1 VTAENLQPSF
11 AAQSSIFSN
20 QPLVQDTSLLSS
32 IPPAQDSV
40 EPIPSVE
47 EVESPSNPPPM
58 EEQEPI
64 VESPPISEASA
75 EENQDFRKSWI
86 ETLRQAA
93 KSKRNIAPNRK
104 RPFEAEPQVPQAR
117 KPNALPLQVQDAPNQ
132 AVPKPAP
139 ARPKPKKASLA
150 LASIAPLPTLPIL
163 EQVKKMTQIRKQEDE
178 VESTRASQ
186 VDEDELLLSAARIA
200 AEQLRN
206 GPRLLEHTPDY
217 SYLDPLRSSTY
228 LGRSTSSARSSLNAP
243 SPYARINGYEVAL
256 APETPLGLGRTL
268 SRTEQRLRLT
278 GGKGLAYKPLQR
290 TPDQETETG
299 KKAKR
304 KKLKN
309 GS

>member
-1 VTAENLQPSF
+1 M
-11 AAQSSIFSN
+11 
-20 QPLVQDTSLLSS
+20 
-32 IPPAQDSV
+32 
-40 EPIPSVE
+40 EPIPRVE
-47 EVESPSNPPPM
+47 EVESTPDIPTV
-58 EEQEPI
+58 EEQESI
-64 VESPPISEASA
+64 VESPPKSEASA
-75 EENQDFRKSWI
+75 EENQEFRNSWI
-86 ETLRQAA
+86 ETLKRAA
-93 KSKRNIAPNRK
+93 MSQRKTPPNRK
-104 RPFEAEPQVPQAR
+104 RPLEAEPPAPQAQESD
-117 KPNALPLQVQDAPNQ
+117 APLLQTQVAPNQ
-132 AVPKPAP
+132 DVPKPAP

-163 EQVKKMTQIRKQEDE
+163 EEVRKMTQPKKQEED

-200 AEQLRN
+200 AEQLKN
-206 GPRLLEHTPDY
+206 GPRLIEHTPDY

-228 LGRSTSSARSSLNAP
+228 LGRSMSSARSSLSAP

-278 GGKGLAYKPLQR
+278 GGKGLAYKPLQL
-290 TPDQETETG
+290 TPDRETETG

-309 GS
+309 GF

>member
-1 VTAENLQPSF
+1 
-11 AAQSSIFSN
+11 
-20 QPLVQDTSLLSS
+20 
-32 IPPAQDSV
+32 
-40 EPIPSVE
+40 
-47 EVESPSNPPPM
+47 M

-64 VESPPISEASA
+64 VESPPIPEASA
-75 EENQDFRKSWI
+75 EENQEFRNSWI

-93 KSKRNIAPNRK
+93 MSKRKIPPNRK
-104 RPFEAEPQVPQAR
+104 RPLEAEPEVPQAR
-117 KPNALPLQVQDAPNQ
+117 EPDAVPLLVQYAPNQ
-132 AVPKPAP
+132 DVPKPAP

-163 EQVKKMTQIRKQEDE
+163 EEVRKMTQIKKQEDE

-200 AEQLRN
+200 AEQLKN
-206 GPRLLEHTPDY
+206 GPKLLEHMPNY
-217 SYLDPLRSSTY
+217 SYLDPLRSSTN
-228 LGRSTSSARSSLNAP
+228 LRRSMNSARSSIGAP
-243 SPYARINGYEVAL
+243 SPYARINGHEVAL